1 MRKLLLKIT
10 CFVLFVALFF
20 GCKEEESTIY
30 SVGYYEFFIDSVYDI
45 TKTSATIQATLY
57 SMEHKE
63 NLVALQVGYVKESER
78 AVNFKTKTKNFD
90 QKEGTVTVTITG
102 LEPNTVYYLSTG
114 VEVKPNP
121 DSYRAI
127 VIASSPFVEDVVF
140 RTRGDLPDKG
150 TVADID
156 GNVYNYITL
165 GNQTWMVENLRTT
178 RLRNG
183 IPIPHVTDMAK
194 WKLSMENQALQT
206 TLSYCDYNNDT
217 VFGNRYGHIYDLVA
231 SRLDIAPEGWRVPTL
246 SDWYILRN
254 YLIANGYNF
263 DKSTTENYVAKSLAS
278 STNDWAGTEND
289 AGIIINNLALNN
301 STGFTALP
309 GGYISREG
317 EFKDQGRCCMF
328 WSSTR
333 YFQYNYYSL
342 LRASSY
348 SFMVDDS
355 FDYSGMYIRC
365 IREN

>member
-1 MRKLLLKIT
+1 MNKLLLKVT
-10 CFVLFVALFF
+10 CFVLFVVLFF
-20 GCKEEESTIY
+20 SCKEEESTIY
-30 SVGYYEFFIDSVYDI
+30 TVGYYEFFIDSVYDI
-45 TKTSATIQATLY
+45 TKTSVTIKATLY

-63 NLVALQVGYVKESER
+63 NLVALQVYYVKESER
-78 AVNFKTKTKNFD
+78 GVNFTTKTKNFD
-90 QKEGTVTVTITG
+90 QKEGTVTVTITD

-114 VEVKPNP
+114 VDVRPNP
-121 DSYRAI
+121 PSFKTI
-127 VIASSPFVEDVVF
+127 VTGSSPYVKDVVI

-150 TVADID
+150 TVTDID

-183 IPIPHVTDMAK
+183 TPIPHVTDMSK

-206 TLSYCDYNNDT
+206 KLSYCDYNNDT
-217 VFGNRYGHIYDLVA
+217 VFGNRYGHIYDIVA
-231 SRLDIAPEGWRVPTL
+231 SRLVIAPEGWRLPTL

-278 STNDWAGTEND
+278 STIDWMGDYNGAGS
-289 AGIIINNLALNN
+289 IINNPALNN
-301 STGFTALP
+301 TTGFTALP

-317 EFKDQGRCCMF
+317 EFKDQGRYCMF

-333 YFQYNYYSL
+333 YFQYNYYSSL
-342 LRASSY
+342 ESAYIGLSIDN
-348 SFMVDDS
+348 SFQS
-355 FDYSGMYIRC
+355 SGMYIRC